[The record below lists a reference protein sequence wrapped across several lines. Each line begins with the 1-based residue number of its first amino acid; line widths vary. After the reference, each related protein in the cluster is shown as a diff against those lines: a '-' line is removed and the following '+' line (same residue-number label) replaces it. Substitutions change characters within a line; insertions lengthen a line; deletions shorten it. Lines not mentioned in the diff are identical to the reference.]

1 MSNWTTDDVEFMDE
15 GELKEALATL
25 GVTVAGNESVD
36 ELRQKAL
43 EALPKEELKKPS
55 DPKSTAPSVAEVD
68 AMKAQLQQSGQE
80 LPGAA
85 PAADATEA
93 AQQWTENDLEF
104 MGDDELKEV
113 IVANGLST
121 EGLDTADQL
130 KARALESLEA
140 GKAAAEAATLGQAPT
155 TEPSASEAAADT
167 ANQIADT
174 ANTIAA
180 NEIPDIAAILFELG
194 LGEKVAAAGRWCKEM
209 GAESLGD
216 LEGENYAE
224 ELAERLAPPPITKA
238 KLVARLKGEEVP
250 PAGADIGALL
260 AELKLDAKVEAAKK
274 WCAEVGATST
284 ADLEGEYVEQFVAAL
299 EPLPPIKKTKLTE
312 LLADT
317 EKLAALAAVA
327 PAGAFGA
334 TAALRDAF
342 AAFDANNDGFLSVE
356 ELTGILTR
364 PGGGAPMTEEQAK
377 AFVAKHD
384 KNGDGKLDLDEFA
397 AALAAEQAER
407 EGAAGG
413 DPAAGDGPT
422 DAQILDAVD
431 AGALDNVPDPTES
444 IEVGGMLG

>member
-1 MSNWTTDDVEFMDE
+1 
-15 GELKEALATL
+15 
-25 GVTVAGNESVD
+25 
-36 ELRQKAL
+36 
-43 EALPKEELKKPS
+43 
-55 DPKSTAPSVAEVD
+55 
-68 AMKAQLQQSGQE
+68 
-80 LPGAA
+80 
-85 PAADATEA
+85 
-93 AQQWTENDLEF
+93 
-104 MGDDELKEV
+104 
-113 IVANGLST
+113 
-121 EGLDTADQL
+121 
-130 KARALESLEA
+130 
-140 GKAAAEAATLGQAPT
+140 
-155 TEPSASEAAADT
+155 
-167 ANQIADT
+167 
-174 ANTIAA
+174 
-180 NEIPDIAAILFELG
+180 
-194 LGEKVAAAGRWCKEM
+194 M

-422 DAQILDAVD
+422 TRKSWMRSTPAHSTMC
-431 AGALDNVPDPTES
+431 PTRRKASRWEGCS
-444 IEVGGMLG
+444 DE